1 MRKSQEPTR
10 RHSRRLRCAIYTR
23 KSSDEGLEQAFNSL
37 DAQRE
42 ACAAFVLSQKHEG
55 WSVLPTFYDDG
66 GYSGG
71 TLNRPALQR
80 LLADIADAKVDVV
93 VVYKIDR
100 LTRSLFDFAKI
111 VEAFDAYAVSF
122 VSITQQFNT
131 TTSMGRLTLNVLL
144 SFAQFEREVAGE
156 RIRDKIAASKK
167 KGMWMGGLPPLGYD
181 VRDRKLVV
189 SDVEASTVL
198 HIFRRYIALR
208 SVRALKAELDAAGIR
223 SKHRTFAD
231 GIVYG
236 GHKLSRG
243 ALYLMLQN
251 RIYRGEITHKGDAYP
266 GEHKPIVDKN
276 LWDKVQAVLAD
287 NRVDRATGADAKY
300 PSLLAGLVFDESG
313 ERLTP
318 THAVKKGTRYR
329 YYVSR
334 SLITGT
340 AKDNSQARRIPAGNL
355 ENLVIGRL
363 RTFLTDEGAVLG
375 AITDAEQN
383 GAEQKRL
390 ITHGRQI
397 SGELP
402 TLVPDAIRSILMTLI
417 NRVDIKAEHIEIR
430 VGRQRLHDLLRAPS
444 LDLLP
449 PPQATRSQPHDI
461 LRLKVKARLQ
471 RVGREMKL
479 VVHNADHRAA
489 ADPGL
494 LRIITRAHNFQE
506 RLIQDPDL
514 TVPAI
519 ASQERLT
526 IGYLSRL
533 LRLPSL
539 APDIVTDIINGKH
552 PPELS
557 AKRLMR
563 LALKLPTDWPEQR
576 KLLGFQSNRAS

>member
-1 MRKSQEPTR
+1 
-10 RHSRRLRCAIYTR
+10 L
-23 KSSDEGLEQAFNSL
+23 
-37 DAQRE
+37 
-42 ACAAFVLSQKHEG
+42 
-55 WSVLPTFYDDG
+55 YDDG

-71 TLNRPALQR
+71 TLDRPALQR

-111 VEAFDAYAVSF
+111 VEAFDARGVSF

-181 VRDRKLVV
+181 VRDRRLVV
-189 SDVEASTVL
+189 KEGEAQTVL
-198 HIFRRYIALR
+198 HIFRRYIELR
-208 SVRALKAELDAAGIR
+208 SVRALKVELDAAGIR
-223 SKHRTFAD
+223 SKQRTFAD
-231 GIVYG
+231 GTVYG

-251 RIYRGEITHKGDAYP
+251 RIYRGEITHKGNAYP
-266 GEHKPIVDKN
+266 GEHKAIVDEA
-276 LWDKVQAVLAD
+276 LWDKVQAVLAE
-287 NRVDRATGADAKY
+287 NRVDRTTGADAKY
-300 PSLLAGLVFDESG
+300 PSLLAGLAFDDSG

-340 AKDNSQARRIPAGNL
+340 AKDHSQGRRIPAGNL

-363 RTFLTDEGAVLG
+363 RAFLADEGAMLS
-375 AITDAEQN
+375 AISDAEEN
-383 GAEQKRL
+383 GAEQNRL
-390 ITHGRQI
+390 IARGRQI
-397 SGELP
+397 SGEFP
-402 TLVPDAIRSILMTLI
+402 TLTPDAIRSILMTLVSRI
-417 NRVDIKAEHIEIR
+417 DIKAEHVEIR
-430 VGRQRLHDLLRAPS
+430 VYRQRLHDLLQAGSLEPCLADPAPAS
-444 LDLLP
+444 HP
-449 PPQATRSQPHDI
+449 GEI
-461 LRLKVKARLQ
+461 LKLKVKARLQ
-471 RVGREMKL
+471 RIGREMKL
-479 VVHNADHRAA
+479 IVHNADDRAA

-494 LRIITRAHNFQE
+494 LRIVARAHDFQE

-539 APDIVTDIINGKH
+539 APDIVTAIINGKH
-552 PPELS
+552 PSELS

-563 LALKLPTDWPEQR
+563 LALKLPTDWAGQR
-576 KLLGFQSNRAS
+576 KLLGFGANKAP